1 MSLLGMD
8 RSYEQSTPR
17 ISQRVGGRFVLVVL
31 CLALVACIGLSAC
44 AQEKADTQP
53 KLEYKTELMDEGT
66 LKVLV
71 SPDYPPFADGS
82 ASDAWGY
89 DIAVAQ
95 ELADRLDLS
104 LELVAT
110 PRDTIISTLACE
122 PLANTSAEEP
132 PDPQGDIA
140 IAALAIT
147 GERDEKVDFS
157 DWYYVGDQAVV
168 TRTGAYQSTTEFD
181 TDKTRIAVVKG
192 STCVDTAKT
201 LTGEELVVE
210 YSTARKCLQ
219 ALKAKEVQAALLD
232 LPVASYLLDHEFKG
246 MRILEY
252 LMTGEAY
259 GIALPTQSAHLKDAI
274 NEALAEMDEDGTLE
288 RLEDEY
294 LR

>member
-1 MSLLGMD
+1 M
-8 RSYEQSTPR
+8 
-17 ISQRVGGRFVLVVL
+17 
-31 CLALVACIGLSAC
+31 
-44 AQEKADTQP
+44 
-53 KLEYKTELMDEGT
+53 
-66 LKVLV
+66 
-71 SPDYPPFADGS
+71 
-82 ASDAWGY
+82 
-89 DIAVAQ
+89 
-95 ELADRLDLS
+95 
-104 LELVAT
+104 
-110 PRDTIISTLACE
+110 
-122 PLANTSAEEP
+122 
-132 PDPQGDIA
+132 
-140 IAALAIT
+140 
-147 GERDEKVDFS
+147 
-157 DWYYVGDQAVV
+157 
-168 TRTGAYQSTTEFD
+168 
-181 TDKTRIAVVKG
+181 VKG